1 MLRILEATDD
11 FEVTWD
17 DPADA
22 EQHWALDRE
31 HHHGVMT
38 RFELDASDR
47 WYQIAMS
54 MPGVAV
60 NGRLFSSRANFK
72 FPAPPR
78 ELRSRHFS
86 EMWTDIYRPEAV
98 AAAREIIDGDY
109 EAMSDAE
116 LAAAMPGLVTRAGEG
131 FRATQMPVFTL
142 FLTLQPYIE
151 FCKTHLGD
159 PEGQRLAST
168 MLQGRRSET
177 TASSAASTW
186 RCGAPGL
193 TPRSSSS
200 SMR

>member
-1 MLRILEATDD
+1 MRRRMEATDD

-22 EQHWALDRE
+22 EQSWQIDRE

-78 ELRSRHFS
+78 ELRSRHFREIWS
-86 EMWTDIYRPEAV
+86 DIYRP
-98 AAAREIIDGDY
+98 AALARARELLDRRAD
-109 EAMSDAE
+109 AMGGAPPGGVRAMGGEDPGGPSSDVAVRH
-116 LAAAMPGLVTRAGEG
+116 AAMARS
-131 FRATQMPVFTL
+131 L
-142 FLTLQPYIE
+142 FGDLT
-151 FCKTHLGD
+151 
-159 PEGQRLAST
+159 S
-168 MLQGRRSET
+168 
-177 TASSAASTW
+177 
-186 RCGAPGL
+186 
-193 TPRSSSS
+193 
-200 SMR
+200 